1 MKTII
6 TLIIALFSIQTAYAD
21 YITQQEFTT
30 INRIFNLCKNCGDD
44 LKVLVYY
51 DDQEP
56 RSIKDVK
63 EIIEFAE
70 HNSIYDVT
78 KTTDLETEFSN
89 YNLVLLAN
97 RVDYNDMQKIIDKT
111 KGKKVITA
119 STDTQCVEEG
129 ACLLGIDVSDSIRI
143 FMNKEV
149 FLDSQVKFNDDLF
162 LLIN

>member
-6 TLIIALFSIQTAYAD
+6 SLIITLFSIQTAYAD

-51 DDQEP
+51 NDQEP
-56 RSIKDVK
+56 TSIKDVK

-70 HNSIYDVT
+70 HNSIYDIT
-78 KTTDLETEFSN
+78 KTTDLNTEFSN

-97 RVDYNDMQKIIDKT
+97 RVDYNDMQKIINKT
-111 KGKKVITA
+111 KGKRVITA
-119 STDTQCVEEG
+119 STDTQCVDEG
-129 ACLLGIDVSDSIRI
+129 ACLLGVDVSDSIRI
-143 FMNKEV
+143 FMNKDV
-149 FLDSQVKFNDDLF
+149 FLDSEVKFNEDLF